1 MPLVFA
7 PTGNSFAARYNAE
20 SGFLIAPQRPSLG
33 FNEHPMVDR
42 YILGGFKPGI
52 KMYPNQTG
60 KGSISLAQKLSQDD
74 STRRCRRCPQ
84 NCESTCETYTPLDP
98 SNLVKTTF
106 ADPQS
111 PSEGINESSTGKPGE
126 TKEKNPNFKSLCCSK
141 SGHVGFQHAERRM
154 FACPADALGQQR
166 KLRFS
171 LMYG

>member
-42 YILGGFKPGI
+42 YILGRFKPGI

-74 STRRCRRCPQ
+74 STRRCPQ
-84 NCESTCETYTPLDP
+84 NCESTCETYTRLDP

-126 TKEKNPNFKSLCCSK
+126 TKEKTLTLSHYVAPSRVTLAFSTQRDVCL
-141 SGHVGFQHAERRM
+141 HVQPMPWDNSENCVF
-154 FACPADALGQQR
+154 L
-166 KLRFS
+166 
-171 LMYG
+171 